1 VRLANLLL
9 EGIGLRAP
17 LAYLINRKPAAWLA
31 AREQGF
37 FKLLGE
43 VGPGKH
49 PMLEFHVLRERNGDR
64 LTWDC
69 WGWLVNSSTLGSKV
83 RPGSVPDPARWPA
96 RIEPSGGPMDGRFL
110 AVGD

>member
-1 VRLANLLL
+1 LL

-49 PMLEFHVLRERNGDR
+49 PVLEFHVLRERNGDR

-69 WGWLVNSSTLGSKV
+69 WGWLVNSSTLG
-83 RPGSVPDPARWPA
+83 
-96 RIEPSGGPMDGRFL
+96 E
-110 AVGD
+110 